1 MRLVNIAKAGAIED
15 SPRVA
20 EVLLNMLSFLLQV
33 FGFIGIIALVVAGLM
48 YLTAVGSEQRIDVA
62 KKYLFYSIVG
72 IIVALSG
79 LIIIRQITSFFQ

>member
-48 YLTAVGSEQRIDVA
+48 YLTAGGSEQRIDVA